1 MTIKELSRFPFQK
14 EAEVLAKLAKQGKI
28 NADDLGLTTEELI
41 KYDYIVQQAFK
52 AGLTAATIS
61 VVLKV
66 APEIIKAID
75 YLIKNGEINAVQ
87 FKK

>member
-1 MTIKELSRFPFQK
+1 MLMIW
-14 EAEVLAKLAKQGKI
+14 V
-28 NADDLGLTTEELI
+28 LTTEELI

-87 FKK
+87 FKKNRLCRSIGWCRGIY